1 MDFTVAGLKDG
12 KDKVANSLIWK
23 FFSGALQDGMF
34 GPPRDK

>member
-23 FFSGALQDGMF
+23 FSGALQDGMF

>member
-23 FFSGALQDGMF
+23 FSGALPDGML